1 MIDLLKY
8 VAGLNQI
15 DIKEIEV
22 MPDHGHLWS
31 RAYYIGTVGN
41 MSKETVRKYIRN
53 QRTSKAKSGRKR
65 KSNSS
70 SE

>member
-8 VAGLNQI
+8 VAGLNQM

-31 RAYYIGTVGN
+31 RAYSFDSFHCI
-41 MSKETVRKYIRN
+41 ELI
-53 QRTSKAKSGRKR
+53 
-65 KSNSS
+65 
-70 SE
+70 